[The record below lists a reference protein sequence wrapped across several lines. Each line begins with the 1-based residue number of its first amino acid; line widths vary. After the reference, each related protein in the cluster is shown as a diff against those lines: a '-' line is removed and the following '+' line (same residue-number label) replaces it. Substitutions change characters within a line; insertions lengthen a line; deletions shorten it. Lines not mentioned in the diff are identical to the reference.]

1 MTFGLWRPQGRPNG
15 TRAVKYAI
23 QMRIFGGLIFLLNKN
38 RRHTEAYWKERN
50 SRWRGLF
57 PLVIQAVKL
66 FIISMLQYFA
76 IRAFV
81 VNSK

>member
-23 QMRIFGGLIFLLNKN
+23 QMRIFWGLIFLLNKN
-38 RRHTEAYWKERN
+38 RRHTEEYWKERN